1 MKQLITKNIALIVSG
16 AILAGL
22 SISSLVLFFSKFNGG
37 LSGNQQD
44 WGAFGS
50 YLSGTV
56 GVVAACLAVIWLMIS
71 VHLQKQELK
80 HLKDEL
86 ASSAEEQKKQTYIS
100 ALSAL
105 ISSSRQAI
113 SEYQSDL
120 IALND
125 GDEHLHPMADK
136 QHLLMSID
144 SEWAK
149 ITFYQKQ
156 IEQYLK
162 EQYVK
167 PKSRFAPSPAPW
179 DEVLEE

>member
-1 MKQLITKNIALIVSG
+1 MKQLVIRNLALIISG
-16 AILAGL
+16 LILIGL
-22 SISSLVLFFSKFNGG
+22 TLSSLVLFFSKFNGG

-71 VHLQKQELK
+71 VHLQKKELN
-80 HLKDEL
+80 HLKNEL

-113 SEYQSDL
+113 AEHQNDL

-125 GDEHLHPMADK
+125 GDEHLHPFFDK
-136 QHLLMSID
+136 THLLMSID
-144 SEWAK
+144 NEWAR
-149 ITFYQKQ
+149 INFYQKQ

-167 PKSRFAPSPAPW
+167 TESNFVDSSAPW
-179 DEVLEE
+179 DEILEE

>member
-1 MKQLITKNIALIVSG
+1 MKQLITRNLALIISG
-16 AILAGL
+16 LILLGL
-22 SISSLVLFFSKFNGG
+22 TLSSLVLFFSKFNGG

-80 HLKDEL
+80 HLKNEL

-113 SEYQSDL
+113 AEHQNDL

-125 GDEHLHPMADK
+125 GDEHLHPFADK
-136 QHLLMSID
+136 AHLLMSID

-167 PKSRFAPSPAPW
+167 PESNFVDSPAPW
-179 DEVLEE
+179 DEILEE